1 MSDKKNDSLLEIAL
15 ELMESKR
22 KPKPISKIAKE
33 VFELKGL
40 TASEAQTALG
50 QFEMD
55 FMLSGYFICCGEDA
69 KSGEKLWDLKNRQP
83 FSLLDKAGN
92 SLDDPYD
99 NDEEVKAN
107 ELTDTVQYEDKNVYD
122 LDDDDDEDDD
132 DNAKD
137 EIEEE
142 LDMFAEIDD
151 KIKCPHCGSK
161 ISPDVDV
168 CPICE
173 KSVE

>member
-1 MSDKKNDSLLEIAL
+1 MSDKRNDSLLEIAL

-22 KPKPISKIAKE
+22 KPKSIGKLAKE

-40 TASEAQTALG
+40 TSSEIQSSMS

-55 FMLSGYFICCGEDA
+55 FMLSGYFICCGEDP
-69 KSGEKLWDLKNRQP
+69 KTGEKLWDLKNRQP
-83 FSLLDKAGN
+83 FSLLDKDGN
-92 SLDDPYD
+92 SLDDPYGD
-99 NDEEVKAN
+99 DEEVKAN
-107 ELTDTVQYEDKNVYD
+107 ELKDDVQYDQNDYDD
-122 LDDDDDEDDD
+122 LDDDSD
-132 DNAKD
+132 DNEETKD

-151 KIKCPHCGSK
+151 KIKCPHCGAK

-173 KSVE
+173 KDV